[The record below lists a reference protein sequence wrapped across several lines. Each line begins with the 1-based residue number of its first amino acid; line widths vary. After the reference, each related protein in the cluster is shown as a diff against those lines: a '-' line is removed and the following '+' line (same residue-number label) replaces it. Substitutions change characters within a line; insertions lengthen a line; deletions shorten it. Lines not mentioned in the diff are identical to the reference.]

1 MLAAGSPV
9 YNEEALVL
17 ADSLPPP
24 TAPDDFLPAPKDL
37 LTKMGVSYL
46 TSENPLDCIVYL
58 FESRFDLFYFT
69 LSAGLSL
76 VY

>member
-1 MLAAGSPV
+1 MLAAGSPDC
-9 YNEEALVL
+9 NDEALVL

-24 TAPDDFLPAPKDL
+24 TAPDYFLPAPKDL

-58 FESRFDLFYFT
+58 DVSGFDLIFFT
-69 LSAGLSL
+69 LSAGLS
-76 VY
+76 